1 MGVGKKAFVNKII
14 KFRTV
19 VILLILVIVFGI
31 IKPIFLNPM
40 NIMNMLKRMSY
51 TAIPAFGMTFV
62 MVLGGLDISTGSIAA
77 VIGVVMALLLK
88 NGMPIFPAVLICLAV
103 GMVLGLVNGVI
114 SVKGKIAPFL
124 VTLATMN
131 IFRGFALVLSAGKP
145 VSIVN
150 QGYINLFGTGMLF
163 GVLYTPIFFLI
174 LFFAISWYLF
184 TKTKYGFYIRCIG
197 GNEEAAKVSGIPI
210 NKIKIWTYVI
220 MGIFGCV
227 TGLILDAFMSAG
239 LPAIATDT
247 AMDAIAAVV
256 LGGTAITGGIGT
268 LWGTLGGALIM
279 ASLNSG
285 MSLLGAQTHVQ
296 ILVKGVVI
304 ILAVLLDNVLKSRET
319 I

>member
-1 MGVGKKAFVNKII
+1 MGMGKKAFVNKII

-88 NGMPIFPAVLICLAV
+88 NGIPIFPAVLICLAI
-103 GMVLGLVNGVI
+103 GMMLGLVNGII

-145 VSIVN
+145 ISIVN
-150 QGYINLFGTGMLF
+150 QGYINLFGTGMIF
-163 GVLYTPIFFLI
+163 GIIHTPIFFLV
-174 LFFAISWYLF
+174 LFFLISWYLF

-239 LPAIATDT
+239 LPAIASDT

-256 LGGTAITGGIGT
+256 LGGTAITGGIGS

-304 ILAVLLDNVLKSRET
+304 ILAVLMDNVLKSRET